1 MSMKQQAVH
10 DALYRATLSMN
21 ELWTERYHN
30 FDTLGVSKAVFS
42 EYLEFLGGVRNNLH
56 NFTRGA
62 FLPPGEKH
70 RLPSDR
76 LEQLNEAA
84 WQRDQ
89 ADPKFHQTF
98 RIFFPNGRIPT
109 SMDMTRLGVA
119 LLAETNLLRLTDV
132 PLEPGRALQP
142 GEDAVSLA
150 EAIVR
155 GPPPSGHSKEWAK
168 RVKNLLD
175 YRPESDL
182 RADPN
187 FATFVLAVREFQ
199 DH

>member
-10 DALYRATLSMN
+10 DALDRATRSMS
-21 ELWTERYHN
+21 ELWKERYHN

-42 EYLEFLGGVRNNLH
+42 EYRELLGGVRNNLH
-56 NFTRGA
+56 NFTRGV
-62 FLPPGEKH
+62 FLPRGEKH

-84 WQRDQ
+84 WQTDQ
-89 ADPKFHQTF
+89 ADPKFHQGL

-150 EAIVR
+150 EAIMR

-175 YRPESDL
+175 FRPESDL
-182 RADPN
+182 QADPN
-187 FATFVLAVREFQ
+187 FATFILAVREFL